1 MQRKWVACVTGLV
14 ALAAAPAA
22 QAQYTAPAPDAGFRY
37 IFDGTATGSDSSFDK
52 WAFAAGT
59 AAQSRPA
66 SQGGQGQATLN
77 TTTGAID
84 VGASPF
90 GAYWYPVK
98 AFGDAVFRIQYTVQ
112 DTPTSTRNGGV
123 MIRTPEIRYTGANT
137 TEVLAQKP
145 TGFNY
150 DVCPGA
156 IPLCGLMTPAPST
169 TYKWP
174 GSTANLPPAFEYT
187 GGYCARQTAAGV
199 YNVNGLNNSPL
210 TVNGNANN
218 HQHWTQVACGH
229 EVQINESLTGGGPQP
244 STDPIKTGSIYNFR
258 NLNAKQSRHRQA
270 PRQGRLARD
279 GDPHDRPAVH
289 GPGRRRGH
297 QPVRQLDPED
307 RLPRR

>member
-1 MQRKWVACVTGLV
+1 MACVRHGIGRLGGCARCTRAVHGAPRLTPGSGTSSTERRRARTRRSTSGRSPRDGGAV
-14 ALAAAPAA
+14 AA
-22 QAQYTAPAPDAGFRY
+22 R
-37 IFDGTATGSDSSFDK
+37 
-52 WAFAAGT
+52 
-59 AAQSRPA
+59 R
-66 SQGGQGQATLN
+66 QGGQGQATLN

-156 IPLCGLMTPAPST
+156 IPLCGLTTPAPST

-174 GSTANLPPAFEYT
+174 GSTREPPARLRVHRWLLRPADR
-187 GGYCARQTAAGV
+187 GRRLQRQRPQQQPADGQRQRQQPSALDAGRLRPRGPDQRVPDRWRPAAVDGPDQD
-199 YNVNGLNNSPL
+199 GLDL
-210 TVNGNANN
+210 
-218 HQHWTQVACGH
+218 Q
-229 EVQINESLTGGGPQP
+229 LPQP
-244 STDPIKTGSIYNFR
+244 QRQAVG
-258 NLNAKQSRHRQA
+258 HRQA

-289 GPGRRRGH
+289 RPDRRRGH

>member
-1 MQRKWVACVTGLV
+1 MQREMRARLMVCVALV
-14 ALAAAPAA
+14 AAGVVPAAA
-22 QAQYTAPAPDAGFRY
+22 QAEYSSPAPDPGFRY
-37 IFDGTATGSDSSFDK
+37 IFDGSATGSDASFDK

-112 DTPTSTRNGGV
+112 DTPSSTPNGGV
-123 MIRTPEIRYTGANT
+123 MIRTPEVRYKPAQQQRRRS
-137 TEVLAQKP
+137 LQKP

-156 IPLCGLMTPAPST
+156 IPLCGADGPPAPST
-169 TYKWP
+169 TYP
-174 GSTANLPPAFEYT
+174 LGRLVEQLPASRSKYT

-218 HQHWTQVACGH
+218 HQHWTQVTCGH
-229 EVQINESLTGGGPQP
+229 EVQINESLTGGGPPAVDRSDQDGLDLQLPQP
-244 STDPIKTGSIYNFR
+244 
-258 NLNAKQSRHRQA
+258 QRQA
-270 PRQGRLARD
+270 VRGPPSASSRASGTSWRSARSASST
-279 GDPHDRPAVH
+279 RS
-289 GPGRRRGH
+289 
-297 QPVRQLDPED
+297 
-307 RLPRR
+307 